1 MEVRISVVGGGYV
14 GLVSAVCFSELG
26 HSVNLIEID
35 AQKVKA
41 INLGR
46 PPIYEKGLEEML
58 SAHAGRNLIATSDYK
73 CIPGSEIILICVGT
87 PQGPDGEAD
96 LSMIASCS
104 KSIGSALQDC
114 DGYHIVAVKST
125 VPPGTTERLVQPVV
139 LSQSSKG
146 INEEA
151 KGSQKIGFVMNPE
164 FLREGL
170 AVHDFMNPDRIVVGS
185 SDQKAGDIFQKVYS
199 DQEAPL
205 VRTSLTAAEMIK
217 YASNAFLATKIS
229 FSNEI
234 GNICKRLGI
243 DVYEVMK
250 GVGLDHRINPHFL
263 NAGAGFGGSC
273 IPKDVSALVH
283 LAQETGEDPILLK
296 SVVEV
301 NELQPLRIIEL
312 LEKKTGDLSGK
323 HVAILGLAFKND
335 TDDARESRAIPVITE
350 LKKRGAQ
357 VKAYDPK
364 ANSSMGKIFSN
375 IDYCSRADEA
385 LKDAD
390 ACIIMTEWPQF
401 GQLDKEFDL
410 MRSRVIIEA
419 RRILSCKDAEGICW

>member
-1 MEVRISVVGGGYV
+1 MRISVVGGGYV
-14 GLVSAVCFSELG
+14 GLVSAACFSELG

-58 SAHAGRNLIATSDYK
+58 RAHAGRNLTATSDYK
-73 CIPGSEIILICVGT
+73 CIPDSEIILICVGT

-96 LSMIASCS
+96 LSMIASCA
-104 KSIGSALQDC
+104 KSIGIALQNC

-125 VPPGTTERLVQPVV
+125 VPPGTTERLVKPTV
-139 LSQSSKG
+139 LRQSSKN
-146 INEEA
+146 INKEA
-151 KGSQKIGFVMNPE
+151 KGPQNIGFVMNPE

-170 AVHDFMNPDRIVVGS
+170 AVQDFMDPDRIVVGS
-185 SDQKAGDIFQKVYS
+185 SDQNAGDLFMGVYVGL
-199 DQEAPL
+199 DAPV

-217 YASNAFLATKIS
+217 YTSNAFLATKIS

-243 DVYEVMK
+243 DVYDVMK
-250 GVGLDHRINPHFL
+250 GVGLDHRINPYFL

-273 IPKDVSALVH
+273 FPKDVSALIH
-283 LAQETGEDPILLK
+283 LAQETGEEPILLK
-296 SVVEV
+296 SVVDV
-301 NELQPLRIIEL
+301 NERQPLRIIQL
-312 LEKKTGDLSGK
+312 LEKKAGDLAGK
-323 HVAILGLAFKND
+323 NVAILGLAFKND
-335 TDDARESRAIPVITE
+335 TDDARESRAIPVIAE

-364 ANSSMGKIFSN
+364 ANSSMEKIFPN
-375 IDYCSRADEA
+375 IDYCSSADAA

-390 ACIIMTEWPQF
+390 ACIVMTEWPQF